1 MGRSVARPFQVANF
15 GGILSYNAPVAM
27 YFPAGIPLVAL
38 VALVIWNARQEA
50 QRAQSASKPK
60 AG

>member
-1 MGRSVARPFQVANF
+1 
-15 GGILSYNAPVAM
+15 M

-50 QRAQSASKPK
+50 QRAQSAGKPK